1 MTSATR
7 ERRISGTRLVALRAQ
22 VLHTDQPFDPSGPL
36 CGTHARTCWASVGDR
51 NLLVPGSLHSPP
63 RTAHAAPKA
72 HIHNVSYFL
81 GSGWWILWYGVLWL
95 ALSPFA
101 VMTAG
106 LTRATPNDPMPLMET
121 SFAIGSVGLFV
132 LMIATAIAGYFW
144 TAGGSAHG
152 VWPYVR
158 NIGGAILLALIVGF
172 ALIFGAAYCR
182 HTQAAD
188 A

>member
-1 MTSATR
+1 
-7 ERRISGTRLVALRAQ
+7 
-22 VLHTDQPFDPSGPL
+22 
-36 CGTHARTCWASVGDR
+36 
-51 NLLVPGSLHSPP
+51 
-63 RTAHAAPKA
+63 
-72 HIHNVSYFL
+72 VSYFL

-172 ALIFGAAYCR
+172 ALIFGAAYYAVTPKQPMPNRWAAQLVCLASALGLVVFCLHATWRFR
-182 HTQAAD
+182 HR
-188 A
+188 